1 MKKDDS
7 VFKLDFSDEFM
18 LDSVEKRAQNGD
30 FMGALTMLNKRNQ
43 MYAPSADAQALAA
56 DIYEELGMNRMAADS
71 WFRFLDTCNE
81 ADFAEGYEGLAVAFM
96 NMGNEFHSALY
107 FNRYCEEGELL
118 SEEADSD
125 DLEKLFAEEIS
136 STPHLRLVHSDGE
149 SPEAFSEGLSLLK
162 SGDLEEAK
170 EKFESVS
177 ERSDEYATAMGLNAM
192 CTLMLGKEDEAA
204 TICRKALKDYPENIT
219 VLTSY
224 CAVLGAQE
232 KKGEAKEVARRLAVL
247 DSDNTDDLYRIATA
261 LCETNLDKEAYAVL
275 TKLRGKLPY
284 DDNVLYF
291 YAVAAY
297 RLDKLDNAIE
307 ALERLTTLYPRK
319 AVAAYFLLLMRALR
333 DGDGEPFPMEYLY
346 RVPTE
351 EYNSIAGLLLR
362 AEKADGIGKLHE
374 IARMPELK
382 DCLSIAFDEMDGRD
396 QKLQLL
402 AAKVAVKLRR
412 DEEVR
417 AMLLNFEADDVVK
430 LHALHE
436 LIMRNEEDSFGTVI
450 CNLYKEF
457 FTHKIEIGEKKAE
470 EFLHAFAEVYS
481 KFALFGED
489 NEHKLCAAAED
500 VYAAI
505 EEYGAWEYCEERA
518 SLAAAIYREARLKRG
533 EHKLSD
539 IVKMFNANKYKTQK
553 ILDLM
558 M

>member
-7 VFKLDFSDEFM
+7 VFRLDFSDEFM

-30 FMGALTMLNKRNQ
+30 FIGALTLLNKRNQ

-56 DIYEELGMNRMAADS
+56 DIYEELGMHRMAADA

-107 FNRYCEEGELL
+107 YNRFCEEGELL
-118 SEEADSD
+118 SDEADGG

-136 STPHLRLVHSDGE
+136 ATPHLRLVHSDGE

-170 EKFESVS
+170 EKFEEVS
-177 ERSDEYATAMGLNAM
+177 ERSEEYATAMGLKAM
-192 CTLMLGKEDEAA
+192 CVLMLGREEEAA
-204 TICRKALKDYPENIT
+204 DICRDALERFPENIT

-232 KKGEAKEVARRLAVL
+232 KKAEAKEVARRLAVIET
-247 DSDNTDDLYRIATA
+247 DNTDDLYRIATA
-261 LCETNLDKEAYAVL
+261 LCETNLDKEAYPLLA
-275 TKLRGKLPY
+275 KLREKLPN

-291 YAVAAY
+291 YAVAAF
-297 RLDKLDNAIE
+297 RTGRLDNAID

-319 AVAAYFLLLMRALR
+319 AVASYFLLLMREMR
-333 DGDGEPFPMEYLY
+333 DGNGESFPMEYLY

-362 AEKADGIGKLHE
+362 AEKADGVGKLRE
-374 IARMPELK
+374 IANLPQLR
-382 DCLSIAFDEMDGRD
+382 DCLKIAFDEMDGRD

-412 DEEVR
+412 DAEVR
-417 AMLLNFEADDVVK
+417 EMLLDFDADDVVK

-457 FTHKIEIGEKKAE
+457 FTHKIEIGHKKSE

-481 KFALFGED
+481 KFALFGEE
-489 NEHKLCAAAED
+489 NERKLCSAAEEI
-500 VYAAI
+500 YAAI
-505 EEYGAWEYCEERA
+505 EEYEAWEYCEERA

-533 EHKLSD
+533 ERKLSD

>member
-1 MKKDDS
+1 MEKDDS
-7 VFKLDFSDEFM
+7 VFRLDFSDEFM
-18 LDSVEKRAQNGD
+18 LDSVEKRAHNGD

-56 DIYEELGMNRMAADS
+56 DIYEELGMHRMAADA

-118 SEEADSD
+118 SDEDDGE
-125 DLEKLFAEEIS
+125 DLEKLLADEIS

-149 SPEAFSEGLSLLK
+149 SPEAFSEGLNLLK
-162 SGDLEEAK
+162 TGDLEEAK

-177 ERSDEYATAMGLNAM
+177 EKSEEYATAMGLDAM
-192 CTLMLGKEDEAA
+192 CTLMLGNEDEADK
-204 TICRKALKDYPENIT
+204 ICRDILQRYPENVT
-219 VLTSY
+219 ALTSY

-232 KKGEAKEVARRLAVL
+232 KKVEAREVARRLA
-247 DSDNTDDLYRIATA
+247 DIETENADDLYRIATA

-275 TKLRGKLPY
+275 KRLREKLPY

-291 YAVAAY
+291 YAVAAF
-297 RLDKLDNAIE
+297 KTGHIDNSVE

-319 AVAAYFLLLMRALR
+319 AVASYFLRLMREMR
-333 DGDGEPFPMEYLY
+333 DENGEPFPMEYLY

-351 EYNSIAGLLLR
+351 EYNTIAGLLLK
-362 AEKADGIGKLHE
+362 AEKAEGINKLRE
-374 IARMPELK
+374 IANLPQLGEILTV
-382 DCLSIAFDEMDGRD
+382 AFDEMDGHD

-402 AAKVAVKLRR
+402 ASKVAVKLRR
-412 DEEVR
+412 DAEVR
-417 AMLLNFEADDVVK
+417 EMLLDFEADDLVK
-430 LHALHE
+430 LHTLHE
-436 LIMRNEEDSFGTVI
+436 LVMRNEEDSFGTVI

-457 FTHKIEIGEKKAE
+457 FTHKIEIGEKKSE

-481 KFALFGED
+481 KFALFGEE
-489 NEHKLCAAAED
+489 NEHKLCLAAED
-500 VYAAI
+500 VYATI

-518 SLAAAIYREARLKRG
+518 SLAAVIYREARLKRG
-533 EHKLSD
+533 ERKIDD
-539 IVKMFNANKYKTQK
+539 IVKLFNANKYKTLK